1 MMMNACACIAVKVT
15 VTLAD
20 CARGGGAVCAF
31 FVLGVLCVFRW
42 GKDTFCSN
50 TPLRPPPT
58 SSPPPSPTFLSPFQG
73 ISDEVSSLANELAI
87 LGDQV
92 DEVKETM
99 DERSNSM
106 TDTSPLVKIKKALQ
120 VYLNRL

>member
-1 MMMNACACIAVKVT
+1 
-15 VTLAD
+15 
-20 CARGGGAVCAF
+20 
-31 FVLGVLCVFRW
+31 
-42 GKDTFCSN
+42 
-50 TPLRPPPT
+50 
-58 SSPPPSPTFLSPFQG
+58 
-73 ISDEVSSLANELAI
+73 VSSLANELAI

>member
-15 VTLAD
+15 VTLAG
-20 CARGGGAVCAF
+20 CAGGRRCVCF
-31 FVLGVLCVFRW
+31 FLGGVLCVFRW